1 METIT
6 KVQAIKEFFE
16 RDDNLSP
23 GGGRKVSMQELKEL
37 GGAGLNELAP
47 LCAATLGKKLA

>member
-16 RDDNLSP
+16 SD
-23 GGGRKVSMQELKEL
+23 GGRKVSMTELKEL

-47 LCAATLGKKLA
+47 LCAAALGKKLA